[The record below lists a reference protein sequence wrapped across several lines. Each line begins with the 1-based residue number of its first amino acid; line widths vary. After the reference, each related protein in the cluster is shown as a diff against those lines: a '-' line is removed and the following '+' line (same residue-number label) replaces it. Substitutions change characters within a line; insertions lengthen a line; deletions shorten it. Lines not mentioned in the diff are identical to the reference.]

1 MRSPH
6 VFIQL
11 DPPRSE
17 NPKKRWEFP
26 VDSEG
31 LPVFIFPF
39 SSVAQIFLAQISHT
53 CFERWRSLKFFSGC
67 DFFKIVLHNL
77 LLFIFVLV
85 WTLRLLFLWSIVL
98 PTSFNLCI
106 VFLFSIYLNPVYSFS
121 DIVLTQMTIGR
132 YKCFWLT
139 CIFLE
144 GPPFFQHILLPL
156 LLSSKGAEW
165 SMPTAKSPKSW
176 NFYLEDHVH
185 LAGEQRRYLCLQ
197 LLHLHL
203 QGLSDIKIYR
213 CENNLHGYIIYG
225 SSWIYG

>member
-1 MRSPH
+1 MGISGWLRGTSR
-6 VFIQL
+6 VYF
-11 DPPRSE
+11 
-17 NPKKRWEFP
+17 
-26 VDSEG
+26 
-31 LPVFIFPF
+31 PVFICCSNLSCTDQPHLLWK
-39 SSVAQIFLAQISHT
+39 VTLP
-53 CFERWRSLKFFSGC
+53 KVFSGC
-67 DFFKIVLHNL
+67 EFFKIALQNL

-106 VFLFSIYLNPVYSFS
+106 VFLFSIYLNPMNSFS
-121 DIVLTQMTIGR
+121 DIVSTQMTIGR

-213 CENNLHGYIIYG
+213 CENNLQGYIIYG

>member
-1 MRSPH
+1 MRFFQNSSSQSIALY
-6 VFIQL
+6 FCACLNIT
-11 DPPRSE
+11 
-17 NPKKRWEFP
+17 
-26 VDSEG
+26 
-31 LPVFIFPF
+31 
-39 SSVAQIFLAQISHT
+39 SSVSMINSAPYIFQS
-53 CFERWRSLKFFSGC
+53 
-67 DFFKIVLHNL
+67 VY
-77 LLFIFVLV
+77 
-85 WTLRLLFLWSIVL
+85 RLLILYIFESRVFFFWHWQ
-98 PTSFNLCI
+98 CI
-106 VFLFSIYLNPVYSFS
+106 VS
-121 DIVLTQMTIGR
+121 TQMTIGR

-156 LLSSKGAEW
+156 LPSSKGAEW